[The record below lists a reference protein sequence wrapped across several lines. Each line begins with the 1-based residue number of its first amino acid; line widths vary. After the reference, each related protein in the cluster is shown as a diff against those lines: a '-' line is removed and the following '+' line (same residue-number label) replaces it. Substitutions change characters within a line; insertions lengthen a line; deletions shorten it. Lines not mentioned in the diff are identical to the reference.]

1 MKTINTTYINLV
13 KRLAA
18 IVLLGTIGIGVLQ
31 AGTDYEI
38 IFRNCVENENYSVP
52 QTTLEKILGYDT
64 SKAGYIASIDE
75 AINVYTA
82 QHGTYQGVRIGKV
95 NQTGSLIMT
104 FSDKCQINAS
114 KIVFRMAQ
122 YFGHDYGKS
131 DEGDM
136 RVTITYT
143 DNSTSSD
150 TFNPINLGGEMDTK
164 TSEYIMILI
173 PEKKIKSIRFETLTA
188 DHGRAYCQRFKIYSA
203 PIVTQPTVTGISRTS
218 ATLTSK
224 VTDLGSSLYQINK
237 GYGFIVKTNVNG
249 IDMYHYL
256 PAYGDIAVKVGDE
269 ITNIN
274 QTFTTTITGLIPG
287 TTYYARAYV
296 NSNALVNYGYAHS
309 AEVTTFNTQGH
320 IATFDVGSYGTCDI
334 QSIEEF
340 PNTDGITLPKVTPE
354 SGYRFAGWSPTSNDA
369 TDTIEAGTHY
379 DLTDNIT
386 FYAVYIQ
393 QFTVQWLIDGKPTTS
408 NSPTT
413 IVDKGSKV
421 TQLPSPPSS
430 ADQCGQA
437 FMGWT
442 DAQITATQ
450 DGPPA
455 NLFTTPEKSPPITAN
470 TIFYAVF
477 ADITTITTKGK

>member
-1 MKTINTTYINLV
+1 MKTINTIYINLA

-18 IVLLGTIGIGVLQ
+18 IVLLCTIGIGVLQ

-38 IFRNCVENENYSVP
+38 IFRNCAKDESYSVP
-52 QTTLEKILGYDT
+52 QTTLEKILGFDT
-64 SKAGYIASIDE
+64 FNAGYIASIDE

-82 QHGTYQGVRIGKV
+82 QHGTYQGVRIG
-95 NQTGSLIMT
+95 NQDHTGSLIMT
-104 FSDKCQINAS
+104 FSDNCQINAS
-114 KIVFRMAQ
+114 KIVFRMSQ
-122 YFGHDYGKS
+122 YFGHDYDGKS

-143 DNSTSSD
+143 DNSTSVK
-150 TFNPINLGGEMDTK
+150 THNPINLGGEMDTN
-164 TSEYIMILI
+164 TSECIMILI
-173 PEKKIKSIRFETLTA
+173 PEKKIKSIRFETLKA

-203 PIVTQPTVTGISRTS
+203 PIVTQPTVTGISKTS
-218 ATLTSK
+218 ATLTSE
-224 VTDLGSSLYQINK
+224 VTDLGSSLYKINK
-237 GYGFIVKTNVNG
+237 GYGFIVKTNVND
-249 IDMYHYL
+249 IDMYH
-256 PAYGDIAVKVGDE
+256 PAYGDIAVKVGTSITE
-269 ITNIN
+269 INKP
-274 QTFTTTITGLIPG
+274 FTTTITDLIPG

-296 NSNALVNYGYAHS
+296 NSNALTDFGYAHS
-309 AEVTTFNTQGH
+309 AEVTTFNTKGH
-320 IATFDVGSYGTCDI
+320 VATFNVGNYGTCDI

-379 DLTDNIT
+379 NLTDDMT

-421 TQLPSPPSS
+421 TQLPSPPPP

-437 FMGWT
+437 FVGWT
-442 DAQITATQ
+442 STPITATQ
-450 DGPPA
+450 TSPPTI
-455 NLFTTPEKSPPITAN
+455 LFTTTNASPHIYEN
-470 TIFYAVF
+470 TTFYAVF
-477 ADITTITTKGK
+477 ADITQ

>member
-1 MKTINTTYINLV
+1 MKTINTTYINLA

-31 AGTDYEI
+31 AGTDYEV
-38 IFRNCVENENYSVP
+38 IFRNCVSGEDYSVP
-52 QTTLEKILGYDT
+52 QTELDKILGTNTYNN
-64 SKAGYIASIDE
+64 GYIASIDE
-75 AINVYTA
+75 AKNVFTGK
-82 QHGTYQGVRIGKV
+82 HGLYQGVRIGR
-95 NQTGSLIMT
+95 QDATGLLKMT
-104 FSDKCQINAS
+104 FADKCQINAS

-131 DEGDM
+131 DNGDM
-136 RVTITYT
+136 KVTVTYA
-143 DNSTSSD
+143 DGSTSSNTYNPKNLASESD
-150 TFNPINLGGEMDTK
+150 TT
-164 TSEYIMILI
+164 TTEYILKLI
-173 PEKKIKSIRFETLTA
+173 PEKRIKSISFQTLTA
-188 DHGRAYCQRFKIYSA
+188 EYGRAYCRKFKVYSA
-203 PIVTQPTVTGISRTS
+203 PIVTQPIVTDITKTR
-218 ATLTSK
+218 ATLTSE
-224 VTDLGSSLYQINK
+224 VTDLGSSLYEINK
-237 GYGFIVKTNVNG
+237 GYGFIVKTNVND

-256 PAYGDIAVKVGDE
+256 PAYGDIAVKVGTSITE
-269 ITNIN
+269 INKP
-274 QTFTTTITGLIPG
+274 FTTTITDLIPG

-296 NSNALVNYGYAHS
+296 NSNALADYGYAHS

-320 IATFDVGSYGTCDI
+320 IATFDVRSYGTCDI

-379 DLTDNIT
+379 DLTDDIT

-413 IVDKGSKV
+413 IVDIGSKV
-421 TQLPSPPSS
+421 TQLPTSPNQEE
-430 ADQCGQA
+430 DCGQV

-442 DAQITATQ
+442 NAPITATQ
-450 DGPPA
+450 TNPPTL
-455 NLFTTPEKSPPITAN
+455 LFTTIEESPQINEN
-470 TIFYAVF
+470 TTFYAVF
-477 ADITTITTKGK
+477 ADITQ

>member
-1 MKTINTTYINLV
+1 MKTINTTYINLA

-18 IVLLGTIGIGVLQ
+18 IVLLCTIGIGVLQ

-38 IFRNCVENENYSVP
+38 IFKNCDEKDEYSTP
-52 QTTLEKILGYDT
+52 RTTCQEILSYT
-64 SKAGYIASIDE
+64 TFNAGYIASIDE
-75 AINVYTA
+75 AINVYNA
-82 QHGTYQGVRIGKV
+82 RHGVYQGVRIGNKD
-95 NQTGSLIMT
+95 NTGSLIMT
-104 FSDKCQINAS
+104 FSDNCQINAS
-114 KIVFRMAQ
+114 KIVFRMSQ
-122 YFGHDYGKS
+122 YFGHDYGGKS

-143 DNSTSSD
+143 DNSTSVK
-150 TFNPINLGGEMDTK
+150 TYNPTNLKGEMDT
-164 TSEYIMILI
+164 TTTEYIMILI
-173 PEKKIKSIRFETLTA
+173 PEKKIKSIGFETLTD
-188 DHGRAYCQRFKIYSA
+188 DHGRAYCRKLKIYSA
-203 PIVTQPTVTGISRTS
+203 PIVTQPIVTDTTKTR
-218 ATLTSK
+218 ATLTSE

-237 GYGFIVKTNVNG
+237 GYGFIVKTNVND

-269 ITNIN
+269 ITKIN
-274 QTFTTTITGLIPG
+274 QTFTTTITDLIPG

-296 NSNALVNYGYAHS
+296 NSNALADYGYAHS
-309 AEVTTFNTQGH
+309 AEVTTFNTKGH
-320 IATFDVGSYGTCDI
+320 VAKFNVGNYGTCDI

-379 DLTDNIT
+379 DLTDDIT

-421 TQLPSPPSS
+421 TQLPSPPSP

-437 FMGWT
+437 FVGWT
-442 DAQITATQ
+442 STPITATQ
-450 DGPPA
+450 TSPPTI
-455 NLFTTPEKSPPITAN
+455 LFTTTNASPNIYEN
-470 TIFYAVF
+470 TTFYAVF
-477 ADITTITTKGK
+477 ADITQ

>member
-1 MKTINTTYINLV
+1 MKTINTTYINLA

-18 IVLLGTIGIGVLQ
+18 IVLLCTIGIGVLQ

-38 IFRNCVENENYSVP
+38 IFRNCASGEDYSVP
-52 QTTLEKILGYDT
+52 QNTLEKILGVKT
-64 SKAGYIASIDE
+64 FNAGYIASIDE

-82 QHGTYQGVRIGKV
+82 QHGTYQGVRIGNKDH
-95 NQTGSLIMT
+95 TGSLIMT
-104 FSDKCQINAS
+104 FSDNCQINAS
-114 KIVFRMAQ
+114 KIVFRMSQ
-122 YFGHDYGKS
+122 YFGHDYGGKS

-143 DNSTSSD
+143 DNSTSVK
-150 TFNPINLGGEMDTK
+150 TYNPTNLKGEMDT
-164 TSEYIMILI
+164 TTTEYIMILI
-173 PEKKIKSIRFETLTA
+173 PEKKIKSIGFETLTA
-188 DHGRAYCQRFKIYSA
+188 DHGRAYCRKLKIYSA
-203 PIVTQPTVTGISRTS
+203 PIVTQPIVTDITKTR
-218 ATLTSK
+218 ATLTSE
-224 VTDLGSSLYQINK
+224 VTDLGSPLYKINK
-237 GYGFIVKTNVNG
+237 GYGFIVKTNVND

-256 PAYGDIAVKVGDE
+256 PAYGDIAVKVGTSITE
-269 ITNIN
+269 INKP
-274 QTFTTTITGLIPG
+274 FTTTITDLIPG

-296 NSNALVNYGYAHS
+296 NSNALTDYGYAHS

-340 PNTDGITLPKVTPE
+340 PNTDGITLPVVNIKPGC
-354 SGYRFAGWSPTSNDA
+354 GYRFVGWSTSSDPLT
-369 TDTIEAGTHY
+369 TDTLESGDHY
-379 DLTDNIT
+379 NLEDDIT

-421 TQLPSPPSS
+421 TQLPSPPPP

-437 FMGWT
+437 FVGWT
-442 DAQITATQ
+442 STPITATQ
-450 DGPPA
+450 TSPPTI
-455 NLFTTPEKSPPITAN
+455 LFTTTNASPNIYEN
-470 TIFYAVF
+470 TTFYAVF
-477 ADITTITTKGK
+477 ADITQ

>member
-1 MKTINTTYINLV
+1 MKTINTTYINLA
-13 KRLAA
+13 KRLAV
-18 IVLLGTIGIGVLQ
+18 IVLLCTIGIGVLQ

-38 IFRNCVENENYSVP
+38 IFRNCASGEDYSVP
-52 QTTLEKILGYDT
+52 KYTLEEILSHQTFFND
-64 SKAGYIASIDE
+64 GYIASIDE
-75 AINVYTA
+75 AINVYSA
-82 QHGTYQGVRIGKV
+82 KHGVYQGVRIG
-95 NQTGSLIMT
+95 NQGQTGSLIMT
-104 FSDKCQINAS
+104 FRNNCQINAS
-114 KIVFRMAQ
+114 KIVFRMSQ
-122 YFGHDYGKS
+122 YFGHDYGQS
-131 DEGDM
+131 DNGNIQI
-136 RVTITYT
+136 TITYT
-143 DNSTSSD
+143 DESTSSD
-150 TFNPINLGGEMDTK
+150 TFNPKNLKSENDT
-164 TSEYIMILI
+164 TTTEYTMILI
-173 PEKKIKSIRFETLTA
+173 PEKKIKSIGFKTLTA
-188 DHGRAYCQRFKIYSA
+188 NYGRAYCRKFKIYSA
-203 PIVTQPTVTGISRTS
+203 PIVTQPTVTDITKTS

-237 GYGFIVKTNVNG
+237 GYGFILKTNVND

-269 ITNIN
+269 ITKIN
-274 QTFTTTITGLIPG
+274 QTFTTTITDLIPG

-296 NSNALVNYGYAHS
+296 NSNALVDHGYAHS
-309 AEVTTFNTQGH
+309 AEVTTFNTKGH
-320 IATFDVGSYGTCDI
+320 VATFNVGNYGTCDI

-421 TQLPSPPSS
+421 TQLPSPPSP

-437 FMGWT
+437 FVGWT
-442 DAQITATQ
+442 STPITATQ
-450 DGPPA
+450 TSPPTI
-455 NLFTTPEKSPPITAN
+455 LFTTAAESPTINAN

-477 ADITTITTKGK
+477 ADKQQ